1 MVDSKNKNSIVRRDR
16 RNRSRILLYGILFSA
31 LLLILMLVK
40 PTATALLHDRFY
52 DYVLS
57 VNKGEPSSVPVIV
70 DIDEKSLTQYGQWPW
85 PRYRIALLLDKLRNL
100 GALSIG
106 LDMLLAEDDRTSV
119 NVIREVFLRDFGV
132 ELDLRGVPQDLRDN
146 DKKLTDALSRGAA
159 VLGFQFLFD
168 EDSVSDSC
176 LLHPLTISSLTPVR
190 AGGDSVLFTAAR
202 SASCNLKKFSE
213 AAAASGFFN
222 ISPDRDGILR
232 RVPLII
238 EYKGR
243 FYPSLAL
250 ATLMRA
256 LNSNEVLL
264 KTGSSGAESLS
275 LNKTM
280 IPLTEKG
287 NMLIRFRGGEK
298 TFDYISAADIL
309 SDRVRKGRI
318 QGKIAFV
325 GTSASGLKEFKPTP
339 LDPVFP
345 GVEVHATVVDNILK
359 KDFLSRPKW
368 AQGLE
373 FLLVLGLGILSAF
386 ILAWVGAGWNLF
398 LLGAMGAGIWQTSV
412 WAFQRGGIFISP
424 VLPLMVLLCNFFL
437 LTFAKFWQGERRV
450 RERTRELAM
459 VQEATIESMASL
471 VETRD
476 PETGGHIKRTQNYI
490 RLLAEYLKTHPEFSA
505 FLDDET
511 IDLLCKSAP
520 LHDIGKV
527 GVSDKI
533 LLKPADL
540 TADEFEEMKRHTV
553 YGRDAILSAERKLG
567 NLSFLR
573 LAREMTYTHH
583 EKWDGTGYP
592 EGLKGNQI
600 PVAGRLMALADSY
613 DALTSERAY
622 KQQLTHEQAVRI
634 IIKEEGSHFDP
645 AVVEAFLNVNESFR
659 QIALKYA
666 DSQAEEGFSP
676 SGVANDKHSSF
687 SPFNFRFWVRGYLDR
702 TELLS

>member
-1 MVDSKNKNSIVRRDR
+1 M
-16 RNRSRILLYGILFSA
+16 
-31 LLLILMLVK
+31 
-40 PTATALLHDRFY
+40 
-52 DYVLS
+52 
-57 VNKGEPSSVPVIV
+57 
-70 DIDEKSLTQYGQWPW
+70 
-85 PRYRIALLLDKLRNL
+85 ALLLDKLRNL

-106 LDMLLAEDDRTSV
+106 LDMLFAEDDRTSIK
-119 NVIREVFLRDFGV
+119 VIGEELLRDFGV
-132 ELDLRGVPQDLRDN
+132 KLDVRGVPQEFRDN
-146 DKKLTDALSRGAA
+146 DKRLTNALSGGPV

-168 EDSVSDSC
+168 DDSASDSC
-176 LLHPLTISSLTPVR
+176 LLHPLPISRLTPVGAGPVR
-190 AGGDSVLFTAAR
+190 AGEDSAFFAKAR
-202 SASCNLKKFSE
+202 SASCNLKTFSE
-213 AAAASGFFN
+213 AAGGSGFFN

-238 EYKGR
+238 EHEGR
-243 FYPSLAL
+243 YYPSLAL
-250 ATLMRA
+250 ATLMKTLDR
-256 LNSNEVLL
+256 SEVLL
-264 KTGSSGAESLS
+264 KTGRSGAESLS
-275 LNKTM
+275 LNKTT
-280 IPLTEKG
+280 IPLAEKG
-287 NMLIRFRGGEK
+287 TMLIRFRGGEK
-298 TFDYISAADIL
+298 TFDYVSAADIL
-309 SDRVRKGRI
+309 SDRVLVGRI
-318 QGKIAFV
+318 HGKIVFV
-325 GTSASGLKEFKPTP
+325 GTSAVGLKELKSTP

-368 AQGLE
+368 AHGLE
-373 FLLVLGLGILSAF
+373 SLLVLGLGILSAL
-386 ILAWVGAGWNLF
+386 ILAWVGAGWSL
-398 LLGAMGAGIWQTSV
+398 LLLLILGAGVWQTSV
-412 WAFQRGGIFISP
+412 WAFQDGGIFISP

-437 LTFAKFWQGERRV
+437 MTFANFWQEEQQV

-490 RLLAEYLKTHPEFSA
+490 RLLAEYLKTHPEFSS

-540 TADEFEEMKRHTV
+540 TADEFEEMKWHTV

-613 DALTSERAY
+613 DALTSKRAY
-622 KQQLTHEQAVRI
+622 KQQLSHEEAVRI

-645 AVVEAFLNVNESFR
+645 AVVEAFLNVNETFR

-666 DSQAEEGFSP
+666 DA
-676 SGVANDKHSSF
+676 
-687 SPFNFRFWVRGYLDR
+687 
-702 TELLS
+702 